1 MNNKDIQS
9 LNKRLRLVVTNAY
22 LTKATSTNV
31 LDVDDKANTISTSY
45 TYDINTGNKLS
56 ATDGNGNIMT
66 YTYDKLRKLLKVVEP
81 SKDTTLAS
89 MTYDTNEKLL
99 TQTDANNNTKNFIYD
114 NQNRIRQNRQHDT
127 STNRSNQ
134 HDRP

>member
-1 MNNKDIQS
+1 MGIHDFGTATVNNLNFTTKVTVRRNSMNNKDIQS

-56 ATDGNGNIMT
+56 ATDG
-66 YTYDKLRKLLKVVEP
+66 R
-81 SKDTTLAS
+81 
-89 MTYDTNEKLL
+89 TNLG
-99 TQTDANNNTKNFIYD
+99 
-114 NQNRIRQNRQHDT
+114 
-127 STNRSNQ
+127 
-134 HDRP
+134 